1 VARPAA
7 VYDTVTEGLTG
18 WQFLRTGR
26 WIAYLAAAIVFAL
39 ICAGLALW
47 QFDRGREASADNH
60 LYSANFAAATVPL
73 TIALPTL
80 SSYSP
85 DQVWR
90 AVSAHGTWDASHQYY
105 LRNSVRS
112 GETGFDVIT
121 AFRTDSGA
129 TLFVDRGW
137 VAASGNGTQPAA
149 RPAPPDGDVDLVA
162 RLQPSQ
168 AKRGEGGISGHQ
180 IESVDL
186 AELGPN
192 VGGKVYSAAWGVIVS
207 PRSSAQGLARIQATP
222 PAEGV
227 GYHYSYLVQWILFAL
242 IGFFLFFRGAVR
254 EYRRL
259 NADDP
264 QEQQREAERVRKRAR
279 KAFTD
284 EEIEDESLDGFLP
297 LSRWTGRQG
306 LPSSAASGPAKPAL
320 TGTPIPFEN
329 PEPHAAQPDV
339 EGGRGGQD
347 DTILVLGPGGDLAQN
362 RGDDGD
368 PVAGD
373 GVANAP
379 DGTSKVTG
387 RDSDAESSSN

>member
-1 VARPAA
+1 
-7 VYDTVTEGLTG
+7 
-18 WQFLRTGR
+18 
-26 WIAYLAAAIVFAL
+26 
-39 ICAGLALW
+39 
-47 QFDRGREASADNH
+47 
-60 LYSANFAAATVPL
+60 
-73 TIALPTL
+73 
-80 SSYSP
+80 
-85 DQVWR
+85 
-90 AVSAHGTWDASHQYY
+90 
-105 LRNSVRS
+105 
-112 GETGFDVIT
+112 
-121 AFRTDSGA
+121 
-129 TLFVDRGW
+129 
-137 VAASGNGTQPAA
+137 VAASGNGTQPVA

>member
-1 VARPAA
+1 
-7 VYDTVTEGLTG
+7 VT
-18 WQFLRTGR
+18 
-26 WIAYLAAAIVFAL
+26 
-39 ICAGLALW
+39 
-47 QFDRGREASADNH
+47 
-60 LYSANFAAATVPL
+60 
-73 TIALPTL
+73 
-80 SSYSP
+80 
-85 DQVWR
+85 
-90 AVSAHGTWDASHQYY
+90 
-105 LRNSVRS
+105 
-112 GETGFDVIT
+112 
-121 AFRTDSGA
+121 
-129 TLFVDRGW
+129 
-137 VAASGNGTQPAA
+137 ASGNGTQPAA
-149 RPAPPDGDVDLVA
+149 RPAPPGGDVDLVA

-192 VGGKVYSAAWGVIVS
+192 VGDEVYSAAWGVIVS
-207 PRSSAQGLARIQATP
+207 PRSSAEGLARIQATP

-284 EEIEDESLDGFLP
+284 EEIEDESLDGYLP

-306 LPSSAASGPAKPAL
+306 LPSGAASGPAKPAL
-320 TGTPIPFEN
+320 TGTPIPFET
-329 PEPHAAQPDV
+329 PEPHDAQPGT

-347 DTILVLGPGGDLAQN
+347 GTVLVLGPAGDGAQN
-362 RGDDGD
+362 RGDDAD
-368 PVAGD
+368 PATGD
-373 GVANAP
+373 GRSYAP
-379 DGTSKVTG
+379 DAAQKGTG
-387 RDSDAESSSN
+387 RDPDTESSSN